1 MKHQTLT
8 TLAVFATVIL
18 LSFTL
23 GYLVASKLA
32 ASKLAADRAKEF
44 VTAQSRP
51 TYDDLIYIVTG
62 EKP

>member
-1 MKHQTLT
+1 MKSTLN

-23 GYLVASKLA
+23 GYLVST
-32 ASKLAADRAKEF
+32 KLAADRAKEL

>member
-1 MKHQTLT
+1 MRSTLN

-23 GYLVASKLA
+23 GYLVAT
-32 ASKLAADRAKEF
+32 KLAADRAKEC
-44 VTAQSRP
+44 VTAKSRP
-51 TYDDLIYIVTG
+51 TYKDFIYIVTG

>member
-1 MKHQTLT
+1 MKRQTLT

-23 GYLVASKLA
+23 GYLVATN
-32 ASKLAADRAKEF
+32 LAADRAGEVLRGK
-44 VTAQSRP
+44 TRISN
-51 TYDDLIYIVTG
+51 TDLIYIVTG